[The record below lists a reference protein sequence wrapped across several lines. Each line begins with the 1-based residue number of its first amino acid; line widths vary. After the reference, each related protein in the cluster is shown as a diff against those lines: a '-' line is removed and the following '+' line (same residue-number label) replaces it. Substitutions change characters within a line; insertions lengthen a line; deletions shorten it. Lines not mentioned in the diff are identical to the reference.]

1 MAEHGKFAADA
12 ATRIGA
18 DEESAGEGTARDS
31 RVRRWTPWGGAI
43 IGNVAFL
50 LLFGVVARV
59 TVLPGVPNPDD
70 TIPVFVLTPEDL
82 LPEPEETEEDFT
94 PPEPEEVEENAPVSP
109 AEEIPEPVEEPPV
122 PVVAETPEP
131 ETTEAP
137 PPTPRPAP
145 AAPSPT
151 NLPDVDLPEAQAGG
165 PAGVVALR
173 CNDIFSDPDKA
184 AECAGR
190 PEIRSGWTR
199 GEEDWSGIVSSLRR
213 GGINVPDDGPLI
225 GPPTDDLPEG
235 SVYYEPFDEGL
246 LIGRDRARWLRNE
259 RKFDEWKGASMG
271 VSEQMSPVD
280 NIYSGM
286 GINTPYFLDRWE
298 PSWTLRDDPYVD
310 PKIIDE
316 LIADRER
323 YRREAR
329 EE

>member
-12 ATRIGA
+12 ASRIGA
-18 DEESAGEGTARDS
+18 DGAGEAGES
-31 RVRRWTPWGGAI
+31 RFRRWAPWGGAI
-43 IGNVAFL
+43 IGNSLIL
-50 LLFGVVARV
+50 LIFGLVLRV
-59 TVLPGVPNPDD
+59 STLPGVPDPDE

-82 LPEPEETEEDFT
+82 LPEPEETAEDFT
-94 PPEPEEVEENAPVSP
+94 PPPEPEEPESAEANAPVSP
-109 AEEIPEPVEEPPV
+109 APEIQEPVEEPPA
-122 PVVAETPEP
+122 PVVAETPES
-131 ETTEAP
+131 EIEADP

-145 AAPSPT
+145 AAPSPAP
-151 NLPDVDLPEAQAGG
+151 LPDVDLPQARAGG

-190 PEIRSGWTR
+190 TEIRSGWTR
-199 GEEDWSGIVSSLRR
+199 GDEDWSGIVSSLRR
-213 GGINVPDDGPLI
+213 GGIDVPDDGPLI
-225 GPPTDDLPEG
+225 GPPTGDLPEG
-235 SVYYEPFDEGL
+235 SVWYEPFDEGL
-246 LIGRDRARWLRNE
+246 LIGRDRARWLRIE
-259 RKFDEWKGASMG
+259 QKFDEWKGASQG

-286 GINTPYFLDRWE
+286 GIDTPYFLERWE

-310 PKIIDE
+310 PQIIDE

-323 YRREAR
+323 ARREAR